1 MPSRRLVVAVALAL
15 CAVPALA
22 AQLDP
27 GLLAGLKARAIGPAG
42 MSGRI
47 AAIDALAGDPSLVYV
62 GAATGGLW
70 RSRNGGLTWTPV
82 FDAQPVQA
90 IGAVAI
96 DPSNRDVVWVGTGEG
111 NPRNSASIGDGVY
124 RSLDGGETWQHLGL
138 RDSERIHKISI
149 DPRNAAV
156 VCVGALGPLWGAGT
170 ERGVFQTTDGG
181 TTWRKVLYVDD
192 STGCADLVRDPRN
205 PNKLFAAMWQHRRQP
220 WTFTSGGK
228 SSGLYVSWD
237 NGETWSKLGPGDGL
251 PEGDLGRIGVAIA
264 PSDPDVVYALVEA
277 KKNVLLRSDDG
288 GRRFRTVND
297 KANVAPRPFYYC
309 DIRVDPARPDRVY
322 SLHTLVTVSDDGGKT
337 FGTLVPFRDVHPDH
351 HALWIDPTDP
361 RRLLLGNDGG
371 VAESRDRGETW
382 RFVANLPVGQ
392 FYHLDVDLDVPY
404 HVYGG
409 MQDNGS
415 WRGPSDVWEN
425 GGIRNQHW
433 EEVGFGDGFRTLP
446 DPDDSMQ
453 GYSMSQGGALMRWDL
468 RTGTRKSIKPAPHT
482 DAKLRFNWNAG
493 LAQDPFAP
501 GTIYLGSQFV
511 HRSRDRGD
519 TWEVISPDLTTNNKA
534 WQSRD
539 TGGLTADVTG
549 AENFTTILCIAPSP
563 KQDGVMWVATDD
575 GRVHVT
581 RDGGASWVSVEKAI
595 PGVPAHT
602 WVPHVEASPLHVATA
617 FVVFDDHRRG
627 NFATYVY
634 ETNDFGA
641 TWRSLVTPNLRGY
654 AHTIAQDLVDKDLLF
669 LGTEFG
675 LWFTLDGGKAWH
687 SFTHGIPAG
696 VAVMGL
702 AVHPREHDLVVGTH
716 GRAAFVIDDIRPL
729 RELSAATLTQSLSV
743 FTSGPATQHTTKQTG
758 GSRFPGHGEFKG
770 ATRPYGALVAFS
782 VADDKLPHP
791 DSLVERA
798 RKNKAPA
805 PPTQGAAADPAR
817 PDAAKDSKDKS
828 DKEKTPKVTL
838 EVRDLQG
845 QLLRTFKRP
854 VHQGLNRVAW
864 DLRRKGHKSP
874 RSPRNDEE
882 RPRDDDDEPA
892 GAEVAPGEYVITV
905 HYKDQSATTPIT
917 VQPDPR
923 VDLPAA
929 DRAAKA
935 EALDHAGRLRGALAA
950 ALERI
955 QAVRADLDAVDKKL
969 APEPAADGSNPPDR
983 HADLKAKMRAVRE
996 QLTALEKQIWTP
1008 SDTKGIP
1015 DAEHALA
1022 AVGEAASAL
1031 GSSWHKPTAAQA
1043 QLLRT
1048 AEAKVIAAVASL
1060 NALVRGDV
1068 AAVRKL
1074 ASDAGAG
1081 LLAEQPAL
1089 EIK

>member
-1 MPSRRLVVAVALAL
+1 
-15 CAVPALA
+15 
-22 AQLDP
+22 
-27 GLLAGLKARAIGPAG
+27 
-42 MSGRI
+42 
-47 AAIDALAGDPSLVYV
+47 
-62 GAATGGLW
+62 
-70 RSRNGGLTWTPV
+70 
-82 FDAQPVQA
+82 
-90 IGAVAI
+90 
-96 DPSNRDVVWVGTGEG
+96 
-111 NPRNSASIGDGVY
+111 
-124 RSLDGGETWQHLGL
+124 
-138 RDSERIHKISI
+138 
-149 DPRNAAV
+149 
-156 VCVGALGPLWGAGT
+156 
-170 ERGVFQTTDGG
+170 
-181 TTWRKVLYVDD
+181 
-192 STGCADLVRDPRN
+192 
-205 PNKLFAAMWQHRRQP
+205 
-220 WTFTSGGK
+220 
-228 SSGLYVSWD
+228 
-237 NGETWSKLGPGDGL
+237 
-251 PEGDLGRIGVAIA
+251 
-264 PSDPDVVYALVEA
+264 
-277 KKNVLLRSDDG
+277 
-288 GRRFRTVND
+288 
-297 KANVAPRPFYYC
+297 
-309 DIRVDPARPDRVY
+309 
-322 SLHTLVTVSDDGGKT
+322 
-337 FGTLVPFRDVHPDH
+337 
-351 HALWIDPTDP
+351 
-361 RRLLLGNDGG
+361 
-371 VAESRDRGETW
+371 
-382 RFVANLPVGQ
+382 
-392 FYHLDVDLDVPY
+392 
-404 HVYGG
+404 
-409 MQDNGS
+409 
-415 WRGPSDVWEN
+415 
-425 GGIRNQHW
+425 
-433 EEVGFGDGFRTLP
+433 
-446 DPDDSMQ
+446 
-453 GYSMSQGGALMRWDL
+453 
-468 RTGTRKSIKPAPHT
+468 
-482 DAKLRFNWNAG
+482 
-493 LAQDPFAP
+493 
-501 GTIYLGSQFV
+501 
-511 HRSRDRGD
+511 
-519 TWEVISPDLTTNNKA
+519 
-534 WQSRD
+534 
-539 TGGLTADVTG
+539 
-549 AENFTTILCIAPSP
+549 
-563 KQDGVMWVATDD
+563 
-575 GRVHVT
+575 
-581 RDGGASWVSVEKAI
+581 VEKAI

-602 WVPHVEASPLHVATA
+602 WVPHVEPSPLHAATA

-687 SFTHGIPAG
+687 PFTHGIPAG

-729 RELSAATLTQSLSV
+729 RELSAATLTQPLSV

-791 DSLVERA
+791 DPLVERA

-864 DLRRKGHKSP
+864 DLRRKGYKSP
-874 RSPRNDEE
+874 RSPRDDEE

-905 HYKDQSATTPIT
+905 HYKDHSATTPIT

-1060 NALVRGDV
+1060 NALVTGDV